1 MTIAPSG
8 STPSAHEIAGLAQ
21 AQFGYDSLRPGQAEA
36 VESAA
41 SGRDTLAVMPTG
53 SGKSAIYQLAG
64 LLLDGPTLVV
74 SPLLALQHDQAS
86 AIAELDLDGGRAA
99 RLNSELTD
107 AERRDV
113 LARVED
119 GSVEFLFVAPEQ
131 LARQDTIDALG
142 RMPPS
147 LFVVDEAH
155 CIASWGHDFRPDYL
169 RLGAVIEA
177 LGHPVVLALTA
188 TAAPPVRE
196 QIASE
201 LRMRDPNVL
210 VSGFDRPNLRL
221 AVTRRPDRSAA
232 DAALLEHVR
241 SRPGTGLVY
250 VPTRARAEELAGEL
264 GTDERPA
271 FAYHA
276 GLDFDDRSAVHERFA
291 DEDPCIVCATVA
303 FGLGVDVPHVRFVV
317 HDGLPESLDAYYQE
331 FGRAGRDGEPA
342 VAVLVDQVAESNVRT
357 RLVGAV
363 QLDADLLARI
373 VRDVQEEGRVDL
385 GRYHELDDVTET
397 RLLVSIARLRE
408 LGAVAH
414 DEPSWI
420 TTGPSE
426 PDPDEVVAGAME
438 RQESAGSASRS
449 DVEVMRRYVDSR
461 RCRWRQIL
469 EHLGQTNVESCGRCD
484 NCERGELDADLE
496 GTRFS
501 AGDDV
506 AHVEHGAGSVVSVD
520 DEVLTIRFDDG
531 TIRTFDLGV
540 VVESGLVDGPH
551 PASSP

>member
-8 STPSAHEIAGLAQ
+8 PTPSASDIEGLAR
-21 AQFGYDSLRPGQAEA
+21 AQFGYDSLRPGQADA
-36 VESAA
+36 VASAV

-64 LLLDGPTLVV
+64 LLMDGPSLVV

-107 AERRDV
+107 AGRRDV
-113 LARVED
+113 LGRVED
-119 GSVEFLFVAPEQ
+119 GDVEFLFVAPEQ

-169 RLGAVIEA
+169 RLGAVVEA

-188 TAAPPVRE
+188 TAAPPIRE
-196 QIASE
+196 QIVSE

-210 VSGFDRPNLRL
+210 VAGFERPNLRL
-221 AVTRRPDRSAA
+221 SVTRRPDRASA
-232 DAALLEHVR
+232 DEALLQHVR
-241 SRPGTGLVY
+241 DTAGTGLVY
-250 VPTRARAEELAGEL
+250 VPTRARAEELAEQL

-276 GLDFDDRSAVHERFA
+276 GLDSDDRSAVHERFA
-291 DEDPCIVCATVA
+291 AEEPCVVCATVA

-342 VAVLVDQVAESNVRT
+342 DAVLVDQIGESNVRT
-357 RLVGAV
+357 RLVGAA

-373 VRDVQEEGRVDL
+373 VGDVQEERRVDL
-385 GRYHELDDVTET
+385 DRYHELDTVTET

-408 LGAVAH
+408 LGAVVH

-420 TTGPSE
+420 TAGPDE
-426 PDPDEVVAGAME
+426 PDPDEVVAEAMQ
-438 RQESAGSASRS
+438 RQETAGTASRS

-469 EHLGQTNVESCGRCD
+469 EHLGQTDVVSCGRCD
-484 NCERGELDADLE
+484 NCERGESEAGAAD
-496 GTRFS
+496 TRFS
-501 AGDDV
+501 SGDDIT
-506 AHVEHGAGSVVSVD
+506 HTEHGAGSVVSVD
-520 DEVLTIRFDDG
+520 DQVLTLRFDDG
-531 TIRTFDLGV
+531 TIRTFDLGL
-540 VVESGLVDGPH
+540 VVESGLVDNSD
-551 PASSP
+551 SST